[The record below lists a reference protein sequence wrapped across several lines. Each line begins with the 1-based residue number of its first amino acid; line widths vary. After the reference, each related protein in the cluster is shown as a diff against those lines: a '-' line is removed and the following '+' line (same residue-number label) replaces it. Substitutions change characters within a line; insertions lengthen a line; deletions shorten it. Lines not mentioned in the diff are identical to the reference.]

1 MKEETEEKTLPATR
15 KKISDARRK
24 GQVSHSKDL
33 ITGFGLLIAVAY
45 LLREWPTMRAQ
56 VMDLFDLVSASVD
69 LPFAEVRQRALAH
82 AVQALLIMIIPLVVM
97 VFAGSV
103 IAGMIGTLG
112 PVFSFESVKLK
123 FEHIN
128 PVQGAKRIFS
138 LRNLVEFAKSVAK
151 VGILTV
157 AFWAVMS
164 GFVRPLFET
173 PACGDACL
181 GPMVV
186 STLTPLA
193 VTAAIAFVAIGLLDV
208 LLQHRLFLRDMRM
221 TRTEHKRE
229 LKDLEGDPL
238 IRSERR
244 RIRRQVGTG
253 QMRAGVK
260 HAVVVIAHGD
270 KAVGLRYNRV
280 DAQVPTV
287 VSKGRDDAGREMLAE
302 ARRLGIPV
310 IDDAAV
316 LERLINRHAIGDRI
330 RQDLYNPVARIL
342 VNLGL

>member
-193 VTAAIAFVAIGLLDV
+193 VTAAIAFVAIAHSQRAPAHPPSG
-208 LLQHRLFLRDMRM
+208 RYRANARRPK
-221 TRTEHKRE
+221 TC
-229 LKDLEGDPL
+229 
-238 IRSERR
+238 RR
-244 RIRRQVGTG
+244 RHRAWRQGCRATIQSRR
-253 QMRAGVK
+253 RAGSNGRQQGPRRCRP
-260 HAVVVIAHGD
+260 GD
-270 KAVGLRYNRV
+270 ARGSPP
-280 DAQVPTV
+280 A
-287 VSKGRDDAGREMLAE
+287 RDSG
-302 ARRLGIPV
+302 
-310 IDDAAV
+310 
-316 LERLINRHAIGDRI
+316 H
-330 RQDLYNPVARIL
+330 
-342 VNLGL
+342 